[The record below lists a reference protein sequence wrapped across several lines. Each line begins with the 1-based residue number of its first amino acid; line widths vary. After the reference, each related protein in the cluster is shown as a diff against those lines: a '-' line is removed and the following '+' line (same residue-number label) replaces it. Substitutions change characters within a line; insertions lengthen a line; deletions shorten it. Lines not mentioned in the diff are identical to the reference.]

1 MNSKLQEV
9 TDKLYREGIEKVR
22 GEARAIM
29 SDAREQKKIIIQK
42 AREEAD
48 SIVEKARLE
57 SAAMKAS
64 TEGEIDLAARR
75 AELTLRERVVNM
87 LSGGILRDGVTQALS
102 EKEFLAFIIENS
114 LKVWADHGKAPE
126 ARVLLGGDA
135 DFRVALSSLLRKRL
149 EDSPVVEFSERLRK
163 KIGFKLEARDSS
175 CSISFTDSDFQEFFR
190 SFFRKE
196 TRHILFGDS

>member
-1 MNSKLQEV
+1 MSSKLQQV

-22 GEARAIM
+22 GEARAII
-29 SDAREQKKIIIQK
+29 SDAREQKKVIIRK

-48 SIVEKARLE
+48 SIVEKAKSE
-57 SAAMKAS
+57 SVALKAS
-64 TEGEIDLAARR
+64 TEGEIDLAVRQ
-75 AELTLRERVVNM
+75 AELTLRERIVNM
-87 LSGGILRDGVTQALS
+87 FSGGILRDGVARALS
-102 EKEFLAFIIENS
+102 EKEFLASMIENS
-114 LKVWADHGKAPE
+114 FKVWVSDGKVPE
-126 ARVLLGGDA
+126 ASVLLGGDA

-149 EDSPVVEFSERLRK
+149 GDSPVVEFSERLK
-163 KIGFKLEARDSS
+163 NKTGFKLEAKDGS